1 MTTIN
6 INRMI
11 KHHLDINKALWEE
24 LEDIPGGPFCDS
36 GEKYLA
42 DILYY
47 QIDRNGEHLTKWRQ
61 LYNVL
66 IPRKVEAPIV
76 EDDEY
81 PF

>member
-6 INRMI
+6 INNMI
-11 KHHLDINKALWEE
+11 KHHMDINNKLWGE

-36 GEKYLA
+36 GEKYLT
-42 DILYY
+42 DTLYY
-47 QIDRNGEHLTKWRQ
+47 QIDRNGEHLTKWNM
-61 LYNVL
+61 LLNILV
-66 IPRKVEAPIV
+66 PKKVEAPII